1 MWWNLPLFDT
11 RVGRRLVV
19 LFLLSAIAP
28 ISLMAIFA
36 YHHVARQLEAQ
47 SRSRLE
53 TLAKTTGMGIT
64 QRLLMIRSVLEEHAT
79 RVLDQDRTKREDR
92 GDGRKFPPGVIA
104 LWLGSLGDVS
114 SRHPR
119 GIDQL
124 QAGRALLE
132 TDPRSGDVQLGVLVP
147 DTETVLWGTAD
158 PGFLWGT
165 RDGTLPFPE
174 GVDLCVFARNGH
186 ALTCTV
192 PDSVALRQALAVES
206 DGTGLPREIRWRGE
220 SGWQMGSIWN
230 LFLAFE
236 FGAEPW
242 HTVVSEPVASVTAP
256 VRTFGATFSG
266 IVVLTLFL
274 VLGLSAWLIRRSMAP
289 LRELQEATVRLAG
302 QDLRHRVAIRSAS
315 RDEFHDLAHSF
326 NRMAGQIERH
336 VDTLQHTNAID
347 RAILSTLNRTE
358 AAEVILQHGL
368 DLLPCDVMGFSLAR
382 TEDPLAPWDFTMRYP
397 GTPLSCLGSVCWHGG
412 QRERLIAE
420 PGGLPMPPDMMET
433 LRSGQLTSAAIT
445 HGWAFPVI
453 VDRRLVGMLFLGSCA
468 PTTLDEPTMLLVRHL
483 ADQAAVAIS
492 NIHLVEALGQLHRGA
507 LQALARTIDAKSP
520 WTAGHSERVT
530 SLAVALGEWIGL
542 PEPEIE
548 RLHRG
553 GLLHDIGKIGIP
565 GEILDKAGPLTT
577 EERAIIET
585 HPVVGAR
592 ILTPVSPYA
601 DVLGIVRSHH
611 ERWDGTGYPDRL
623 AGEAIPLLARVLSV
637 ADVYDAISSA
647 RPYRGSMP
655 HDQVLAIIRQGVGT
669 AFDPAVATAFLAMMD
684 GAQPGN
690 DPLPRWTGGDLSASS
705 VLVGCGATPGT
716 AA

>member
-1 MWWNLPLFDT
+1 MWWSIPLFDT
-11 RVGRRLVV
+11 RVGRRLVA
-19 LFLLSAIAP
+19 LFLLCAIAP
-28 ISLMAIFA
+28 ISLMAVFA
-36 YHHVARQLEAQ
+36 YHHVGRQLEAQ

-53 TLAKTTGMGIT
+53 TLAKTTGMGIA
-64 QRLLMIRSVLEEHAT
+64 QRLLMIRSVLEEHAA
-79 RVLDQDRTKREDR
+79 RVPDQGRFEREDR
-92 GDGRKFPPGVIA
+92 GGDRGFPPGVIA
-104 LWLGSLGDVS
+104 LRRGSLRDVS

-132 TDPRSGDVQLGVLVP
+132 TEPTSGDVRIGVLIP
-147 DTETVLWGTAD
+147 GTKTVLWGTAD
-158 PGFLWGT
+158 PGFLWGV
-165 RDGTLPFPE
+165 RDGVLPFPE
-174 GVDLCVFARNGH
+174 GVDLCVVASNGH
-186 ALTCTV
+186 ALACTV
-192 PDSVALRQALAVES
+192 SDSVDLRRALAADR
-206 DGTGLPREIRWRGE
+206 DGTGLLREVRWHGE

-230 LFLAFE
+230 LFLAYE

-256 VRTFGATFSG
+256 IRTFGATFTG

-347 RAILSTLNRTE
+347 RAILSTLNRTG

-368 DLLPCDVMGFSLAR
+368 DLLPCDVMGFGLAR
-382 TEDPLAPWDFTMRYP
+382 TEDPAAPWDFTMRYP
-397 GTPLSCLGSVCWHGG
+397 GAHLSSVGSVCWHHR
-412 QRERLIAE
+412 QRERLVAE
-420 PGGLPMPPDMMET
+420 SGDLSMPPDMMEI
-433 LRSGQLTSAAIT
+433 LRRAQVTSPAIT

-453 VDRRLVGMLFLGSCA
+453 VDHRLVGMLFLGSCA
-468 PTTLDEPTMLLVRHL
+468 PTNLDESTRLLVRHL
-483 ADQAAVAIS
+483 ADQAAVAIA

-530 SLAVALGEWIGL
+530 SIAVALGEWIGL

-565 GEILDKAGPLTT
+565 GEILDKAGPLTK
-577 EERAIIET
+577 EERGIIET

-592 ILTPVSPYA
+592 ILTPIPPYA
-601 DVLGIVRSHH
+601 DVLGIVQSHH
-611 ERWDGTGYPDRL
+611 ERWDGAGYPDRL
-623 AGEAIPLLARVLSV
+623 AGEAIPLLARVLAV

-647 RPYRGSMP
+647 RPYRDSMP
-655 HDQVLAIIRQGVGT
+655 RHQVLAIIRQGVGT
-669 AFDPAVATAFLAMMD
+669 AFDPTVATAFLAMMER
-684 GAQPGN
+684 AQPGN
-690 DPLPRWTGGDLSASS
+690 DPLPRWTGGNLTASS
-705 VLVGCGATPGT
+705 VLTGGGAAPGN